1 MNTHTVTVPLID
13 SSDVE
18 PILAAA
24 GELAPF
30 VSVTLIDSEE
40 SASLEAMKVVSKLVV
55 AGWLEHAVD
64 GIEAVELS
72 ESKREWT
79 VVVRLTD

>member
-30 VSVTLIDSEE
+30 VSVALIDDEI
-40 SASLEAMKVVSKLVV
+40 SAGIEAMKATAELVM
-55 AGWLEHAVD
+55 AGELEHAVD

-72 ESKREWT
+72 ELKREWT
-79 VVVRLTD
+79 VTVRLTD